1 LITTFQYIYKDETS
15 LMQFIQA
22 NELALF
28 PSLLIQA
35 FTGHSSIQY
44 ITLLQKMINEHL
56 PHATL
61 IGCSSNSQ
69 IYEGRPV
76 SDIVLSF
83 TAFDR
88 TEINAFLI
96 DETDFSSNQGEELY
110 NELIRFDTKAVIL
123 FASHLKLDI
132 SGFLERMAPRNDEFK
147 IVGGVCADDPG
158 ALPSYVFTNDRISAD
173 GFAAVSLNNSELHV
187 HTYALEHWQEVGPSF
202 EITKACG
209 NVIYEINH
217 KKPLQLLERYLG
229 KAFVKELPGSS
240 IEFPFL
246 FQQGSEKSAVYVIN
260 LLAHGSIEVNRE
272 LKAGDRVS
280 FGFVNVHELLKST
293 TNQLN
298 KLKRRPVESHF
309 VYNCVARKRY
319 IRDFTNQELSKLN
332 SIAAVNG
339 FFSYG
344 EFGYDSKQRP
354 KLIAHS
360 LTYLGISEEARKPLD
375 DFKADFQI
383 SPEANA
389 MMSLTN
395 LINTASTDIKELTQ
409 NIEVSEE
416 YYRSLFENNTDF
428 VYSTDLNGR
437 FTSLNPSFIK
447 TFGYN
452 EKELIGKNALNYIMQ
467 QDRHRVRKHFYRAM
481 DGREQYYDLPIETR
495 DGKIN
500 YFQIKNIPITINGQ
514 CVGIFGIGKD
524 VTQQRQSEKK
534 ITQLAYYDGDTDLP
548 NKQKF
553 REIMDEH
560 IQRAKKKKRKLAVL
574 FMDIDRLK
582 IINDTL
588 GHRAGDLIIKELA
601 KRLLDTLPKGA
612 YLGRFSGDKFTV
624 LLSKNVNEESISAIT
639 EALLETIREPFS
651 HKGKEFY
658 MTVSIGVGIFP
669 RDGVKTSEVL
679 RHADAALNYAKS
691 GGGNNTAYFSRDM
704 NEENLRK
711 VEMEAQLRK
720 AIERN
725 ELYIA
730 YQPIIAVPNE
740 SLIGCEA
747 LLRWEHEEKGMIS
760 PSEFIPLAEETGL
773 IQEVGK
779 WVLVRACE
787 QLKTWLDKKI
797 GDFYVSVNVSAY
809 QFQHPSFLSDVKE
822 ALGISGLPAKYLC
835 LELTETIMLHDA
847 SYSIQVMEELSVLG
861 VRLAIDDFGTGYS
874 SLSYLKHLPLDIL
887 KIDRSFVRNMND
899 HSPDVAIVQSV
910 SMMGRGLNMKV
921 VAEGVE
927 TLQQLKLIRKLGC
940 DYAQGFYI
948 EKPMKAGKMDEFI
961 LKHNL
966 AALQEH

>member
-1 LITTFQYIYKDETS
+1 LIKTFQYIYKDESS
-15 LMQFIQA
+15 LKQFIQE
-22 NELALF
+22 NELTLF

-35 FTGHSSIQY
+35 FAGHSSIHF
-44 ITLLQKMINEHL
+44 ITSLQRELNEHL
-56 PHATL
+56 PQAAL
-61 IGCSSNSQ
+61 IGCNSNSQ
-69 IYEGRPV
+69 IYEGRSV
-76 SDIVLSF
+76 SEIVLCF

-96 DETDFSSNQGEELY
+96 DETDLSCNQRKELY
-110 NELIRFDTKAVIL
+110 NELIRFDTKALIL

-132 SGFLERMAPRNDEFK
+132 AGLLEEMAPRNDEYK
-147 IVGGVCADDPG
+147 IVGGVCADDP
-158 ALPSYVFTNDRISAD
+158 AVLPSYVFTNDRISAN
-173 GFAAVSLNNSELHV
+173 GFAAVSLNNSNLHV

-202 EITKACG
+202 EITKASG
-209 NVIYEINH
+209 NIIYEINH

-229 KAFVKELPGSS
+229 VAFVEELPDSS

-260 LLAHGSIEVNRE
+260 LLAHGAIEVNRE
-272 LKAGDRVS
+272 LNVGDRVS
-280 FGFVNVHELLKST
+280 FGFVNVQDLLNST
-293 TNQLN
+293 TKQLK

-309 VYNCVARKRY
+309 VYNCMARKRY

-332 SIAAVNG
+332 SIASVNG

-344 EFGYDSKQRP
+344 EFGYDTKKRP
-354 KLIAHS
+354 KLLAHT
-360 LTYLGISEEARKPLD
+360 LTYMGISEEAGKPLD
-375 DFKADFQI
+375 DFMTDFQL

-437 FTSLNPSFIK
+437 FTSLNPSFIR
-447 TFGYN
+447 TFGYS
-452 EKELIGKNALNYIMQ
+452 EKELIGKNALNYIMP
-467 QDRHRVRKHFYRAM
+467 QDRHRVRRHFYRAM
-481 DGREQYYDLPIETR
+481 DGREQYYDLPIATKN
-495 DGKIN
+495 GKIN
-500 YFQIKNIPITINGQ
+500 YFQIKNIPITVNGQ

-560 IQRAKKKKRKLAVL
+560 IRRAKKKKRELAVL
-574 FMDIDRLK
+574 FMDIDRFK

-601 KRLLDTLPKGA
+601 QRLSDTLPKGA

-624 LLSKNVNEESISAIT
+624 LLSKKVNEESISAVT
-639 EALLETIREPFS
+639 EALLKTIRDPFNY
-651 HKGKEFY
+651 KGKEFY
-658 MTVSIGVGIFP
+658 MTGSIGAGIFP

-679 RHADAALNYAKS
+679 RNADAALNYAKS
-691 GGGNNTAYFSRDM
+691 GGGNKTVYFSKDM
-704 NEENLRK
+704 NEETLRK

-725 ELYIA
+725 ELYVA

-747 LLRWEHEEKGMIS
+747 LLRWNHEERGTIS
-760 PSEFIPLAEETGL
+760 PAEFIPLAEETGL

-779 WVLVRACE
+779 WVLIRACR
-787 QLKTWLDKKI
+787 QLKTWLDNKM
-797 GDFYVSVNVSAY
+797 GDFYVSVNVSAC
-809 QFQHPSFLSDVKE
+809 QFQHPAFLSDVKE
-822 ALGISGLPAKYLC
+822 ALGISGLPPEYLC

-847 SYSIQVMEELSVLG
+847 SYSVQVMEELSVLG

-921 VAEGVE
+921 IAEGVE
-927 TLQQLKLIRKLGC
+927 TLQQLKLIKQLGC

-948 EKPMKAGKMDEFI
+948 EKPMEAGKMDEFI
-961 LKHNL
+961 LKHNT